1 MGNAL
6 GMLTGDI
13 IDSLGTDTPYPCRSP
28 PPPSISTRPLH
39 HARQHNP
46 ASLSPNAGHHQID
59 LDGEQQC
66 LLYEEWIS
74 GGTSDIVSLVI
85 ALAAIKIVLMVAVK
99 GFRGSNGEVERGK
112 GVELVYVDVK
122 RVDEGVDG
130 NGDGQVCR
138 RCRREEDERSDRHRF
153 IPRHLDCWDQMVG
166 FERSR

>member
-1 MGNAL
+1 M
-6 GMLTGDI
+6 
-13 IDSLGTDTPYPCRSP
+13 
-28 PPPSISTRPLH
+28 
-39 HARQHNP
+39 
-46 ASLSPNAGHHQID
+46 
-59 LDGEQQC
+59 
-66 LLYEEWIS
+66 
-74 GGTSDIVSLVI
+74 
-85 ALAAIKIVLMVAVK
+85 ALAAMKIVLMVAVK

-138 RCRREEDERSDRHRF
+138 RCRREEDERSDRYRF